1 MRYLYRSGCALVQ
14 LGQDNL
20 KLEINSK
27 DKTMNSFFSFI
38 GFIVTFL
45 VVGVGI
51 VKFIESDFGF
61 YSIVA
66 VGCTYAVWVI
76 WYAFIDK
83 PKDK

>member
-1 MRYLYRSGCALVQ
+1 LVQ
-14 LGQDNL
+14 LRQDNL
-20 KLEINSK
+20 KLDINAK
-27 DKTMNSFFSFI
+27 EKTMNSFFSFI
-38 GFIVTFL
+38 GSIVTFL
-45 VVGVGI
+45 VAGVGI

-66 VGCTYAVWVI
+66 MGCTYVVWVI